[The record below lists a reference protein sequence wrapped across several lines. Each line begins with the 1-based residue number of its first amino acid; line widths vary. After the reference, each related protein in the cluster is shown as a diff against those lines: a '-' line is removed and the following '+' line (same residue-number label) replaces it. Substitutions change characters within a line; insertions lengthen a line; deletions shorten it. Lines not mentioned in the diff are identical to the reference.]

1 MRRALAG
8 IALAFVPFA
17 SAPAPAHE
25 VDEYVQAALIS
36 VEKDHLD
43 IQLRLVPG
51 AAVFAKVIAAI
62 DTDADGAIS
71 PAEQQT
77 YTHRL
82 VEDIVLTLNG
92 QRATPAIEA
101 TSFPSVELMKE
112 GLGEIHI
119 ALRVPV
125 LMRTG
130 EQKLVL
136 QNRHQ
141 NAISAYLVN
150 CLAPRDPSLK
160 IIRQR
165 RSVDQAHYEL
175 EYMQGT
181 F

>member
-1 MRRALAG
+1 MRTALAG
-8 IALAFVPFA
+8 VTLAFVLLT
-17 SAPAPAHE
+17 SAPAHE

-36 VEKDHLD
+36 IERDRLD

-51 AAVFAKVIAAI
+51 AAVFAKVVAAI

-71 PAEQQT
+71 PAEQQG
-77 YTHRL
+77 YARR
-82 VEDIVLTLNG
+82 VMEDIVLTLNG
-92 QRATPAIEA
+92 QRVIPSVQVM
-101 TSFPSVELMKE
+101 SFPSLDLMKE

-119 ALRVPV
+119 ALRVAV
-125 LMRTG
+125 VARSD

-141 NAISAYLVN
+141 GAISAYLVN

-165 RSVDQAHYEL
+165 RSANQAHYEL
-175 EYMQGT
+175 EYRQRA